1 MQAGQGRALPLQYG
15 GLFKKIPKYQAREL
29 LLDRDGRRITL
40 ARANLVEYPTVG
52 VGWIDTAFQQHRR
65 RVRHNRD
72 IKLIERTIQTF
83 APRFDVSFFPR
94 PTIEEAARAQ
104 FRWHIAKLCDF
115 GGRKEVT
122 GNFFGNEI

>member
-1 MQAGQGRALPLQYG
+1 MQAGQRQALPLQYG
-15 GLFKKIPKYQAREL
+15 ELFKKIPKHQAREL
-29 LLDRDGRRITL
+29 LLDRDSRGITL
-40 ARANLVEYPTVG
+40 ARENFVEDPTLG

-83 APRFDVSFFPR
+83 AARLDVSFFPR

-104 FRWHIAKLCDF
+104 FLWHVAKLCDF

-122 GNFFGNEI
+122 GN